1 MYRAHWGLREAPF
14 RGHLDPRFFYQSPT
28 HEEALAR
35 LHFLVEENHRL
46 GLLLG
51 ESGAG
56 KSLVL
61 EVFSRE
67 FRRGSGQLANLS
79 LLGVDAHELLWM
91 MAADF
96 GLSPS
101 RSDDTFR
108 LWRSISDRLTENR
121 YQQVNTLLLLDDA
134 DEATSEVCDQITRL
148 IQADSLAH
156 GRLIVVLASTVERA
170 GRLGQR
176 LLQLT
181 DLRIDLDAWQ
191 EEDIDGFITDALAQ
205 AGRRQA
211 TFDHEAI
218 VRLRQ
223 LTGGVPRRVTKLA
236 NLALLAGAGRRLTKI
251 DAVTVEAAH
260 HELGVAAAGVP
271 ANSIAS

>member
-1 MYRAHWGLREAPF
+1 MYRAHWGLRESPF

-51 ESGAG
+51 DSGSG

-67 FRRGSGQLANLS
+67 VRRGAGQLANLS

-96 GLSPS
+96 GLAPS
-101 RSDDTFR
+101 RSDDIFR

-121 YQQVNTLLLLDDA
+121 YQQINTLLLLDDA
-134 DEATSEVCDQITRL
+134 DEATPDVCDQITRL

-156 GRLIVVLASTVERA
+156 GRLTVVLASTVQRA

-181 DLRIDLDAWQ
+181 DLRIDLDAWHDQ
-191 EEDIDGFITDALAQ
+191 DIEGFVNHALAQ

-211 TFDHEAI
+211 TFEREAI
-218 VRLRQ
+218 SRLQQ
-223 LTGGVPRRVTKLA
+223 LTGGIPRRVTQLA
-236 NLALLAGAGRRLTKI
+236 NLALLAGAGRRLKQI
-251 DAVTVEAAH
+251 DAQTVEAAH
-260 HELGVAAAGVP
+260 QELGMAVP
-271 ANSIAS
+271 AAQVTAMAS